1 MRIAQSTFPSA
12 ESIRLIVSFLTN
24 ATAYT
29 RPLVSRRLGAALVV
43 LVIGASLFFRF
54 EGLGRKV
61 LWHDELATRVF
72 AAGYTVEEWQEELFD
87 GHVVDVSEVQKW
99 QRLAP
104 DRGVTAGIRD
114 LAARDPQH
122 PPLYY
127 VLARFWVVLFG
138 DGLGT
143 LRALSAIAGALGL
156 AAAYWLSREAFRS
169 TPAAWTT
176 VAVVGFS
183 PFFVLYAQEAREYAL
198 WIAFLLVSCASLL
211 RAIRLSEHET
221 RADRAT
227 LVKVWT
233 IFSVSTAL
241 SLYTSFTSASVILAQ
256 LAFLAL
262 RERGPTRVA
271 RHAFVAYA
279 AAAIAFLPWAV
290 NLLRRWGSFA
300 DSMRWAK
307 EIVIPRTS
315 LLRILGHNAMRSV
328 ADFGLEVDGP
338 LGWIV
343 MLATS
348 ALIAIALV
356 SLVRATPERVTRSPI
371 ALIVLMIAIPI
382 GMLLVPDL
390 LFGGIRSVSTRYL
403 TPAWVAI
410 AIALGAFLAAR
421 PPLAAAVLAVAFASS
436 ALNVPKVAVWTKS
449 TSILLP
455 QVAEH
460 VNAAPSALVAGSL
473 ERHNPGNMMALSI
486 LLKPGTKMQ
495 FLRAE
500 KEERWALP
508 RDQGTVFL
516 LCPINVYREALARRE
531 NVTPKLLVEDT
542 SLDLWKIEP

>member
-1 MRIAQSTFPSA
+1 MPV
-12 ESIRLIVSFLTN
+12 RL
-24 ATAYT
+24 A
-29 RPLVSRRLGAALVV
+29 AALVV
-43 LVIGASLFFRF
+43 LVIAASAFFRF

-72 AAGYTVEEWQEELFD
+72 AAGYTVEEWQEELFR
-87 GHVVDVSEVQKW
+87 GEIVDVAEVQKW

-104 DRGVTAGIRD
+104 DRPVITDGIRD
-114 LAARDPQH
+114 LAERDPQH

-127 VLARFWVVLFG
+127 VLARVWAVVFG
-138 DGLGT
+138 DGIGT
-143 LRALSAIAGALGL
+143 LRAFSAIASVLAL

-176 VAVVGFS
+176 VALMGFS
-183 PFFVLYAQEAREYAL
+183 PFFVLYAQEAREYSL
-198 WIAFLLVSCASLL
+198 WIASILVSCASLL
-211 RAIRLSEHET
+211 RAIRLSEHAT
-221 RADRAT
+221 RADRRT
-227 LVKVWT
+227 LVQVWA
-233 IFSVSTAL
+233 IFAVSTAV

-256 LAFLAL
+256 LAFLVL

-271 RHAFVAYA
+271 RHAFLAFA
-279 AAAIAFLPWAV
+279 AAALAFLPWAL
-290 NLLRRWGSFA
+290 NLLHRWGSFQ

-315 LLRILGHNAMRSV
+315 LLRILGHNAMRTV

-338 LGWIV
+338 AGWIV

-348 ALIAIALV
+348 ALIVVAIA
-356 SLVRATPERVTRSPI
+356 SLVRSVPGSFAGLTKSPI
-371 ALIVLMIAIPI
+371 ALLVLLVVVPI

-403 TPAWVAI
+403 TPAWVACVV
-410 AIALGAFLAAR
+410 ALGAFLPAR
-421 PPLAAAVLAVAFASS
+421 PILGAAVVAIALASS
-436 ALNVPKVAVWTKS
+436 AVNVPKVAVWTKS

-455 QVAEH
+455 RVAEH
-460 VNAAPSALVAGSL
+460 VNAEPQSLVMGSL

-500 KEERWALP
+500 REETWILP

-531 NVTPKLLVEDT
+531 GVTPELLLEDT
-542 SLDLWKIEP
+542 SLDLWKIRIP